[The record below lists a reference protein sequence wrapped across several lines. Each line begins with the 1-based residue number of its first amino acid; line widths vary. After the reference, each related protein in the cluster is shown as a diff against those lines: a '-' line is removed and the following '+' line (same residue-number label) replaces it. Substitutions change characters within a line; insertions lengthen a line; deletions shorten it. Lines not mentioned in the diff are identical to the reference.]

1 MLVGWVTYLLEGWTL
16 NWAWWRMILL
26 TYRYLHVLLKP
37 LWVDLVTVYLFTSWS
52 FLYFIWWLL
61 KEPFVCVKEKIYSK
75 KCQIQLCNGRI
86 LKTSVITICLREL
99 LLYRPHNKCR
109 NDLSSFPLKPSINPP
124 YILMIIFTIE
134 KLINKKIKFCRFC
147 NWVIY
152 EHPYKLSIK

>member
-37 LWVDLVTVYLFTSWS
+37 LWVDLVTVYLFTSWL

-61 KEPFVCVKEKIYSK
+61 KETFVCVKEKIYSK

-86 LKTSVITICLREL
+86 LKTSVTTICLREL
-99 LLYRPHNKCR
+99 LLYCQHNKCR
-109 NDLSSFPLKPSINPP
+109 NDLSSFPSKPSINPP
-124 YILMIIFTIE
+124 YILMINSKAIVAE
-134 KLINKKIKFCRFC
+134 DHNK
-147 NWVIY
+147 
-152 EHPYKLSIK
+152 